1 MASGASSG
9 TGGSASAEGAPEP
22 AQTHRIQPPSISLPK
37 GGGAI
42 RGLGEKFAANP
53 VTGTGSMTVPM
64 ATSPGRGGFGPQ
76 LSLSYDSGSGNGPFG
91 FGWSLALPAISRK
104 TDKGLPRYRDW
115 SADPQDADVFVL
127 SGAEDLVPVLRH
139 GAAGLEIHEDVID
152 GYRVRRYRPRIE
164 GLFARIER
172 WQWIVSAADPRPE
185 AEQRADGHWRSISKD
200 NILTIYGADANS
212 RIADPEQPERIF
224 SWLICESRDDKGN
237 GIRYLYKAEDGD
249 VQPGQEDPLARA
261 HQRNRGAASDPRRT
275 AQRYPHRILYG
286 PRQPLLDNRGQRP
299 RRLSDLPAPPSDTAA
314 EWLFEVR
321 FDYGEL
327 ASTDPIGSPEQ
338 PWFHRPDA
346 FSSYRSGFEVRTCR
360 RCVRVL
366 MLHHIPDQGATAD
379 QPAQAGYEGV
389 VRSTEFIYDDELDP
403 TIASKPIYSFLAQVV
418 QRGWKRENGTITTRS
433 LPPLEFG
440 YSQPVPGEAVAE
452 VDPLSLENLPIGLDG
467 GSYRWVDLHGEGLQG
482 ILTEQAGAWFYK
494 RNLSPVSQRLRADGQ
509 ASVATFAPLET
520 VASQPATGLA
530 AGAQILD
537 LDGNGLPELVA
548 FNGPT
553 PGFYAHDGAEGWE
566 PFRAFHQVPNL
577 DFSDPNLRFIDLDGD
592 GHADLLVSTAEVFVW
607 HRSLEQQGF
616 AAAEQVPLPWD
627 EEQGPRVVFADG
639 TESIHLADM
648 SGDGLADVVRIRCG
662 LQGHEICYWPN
673 LGFGRFGAKV
683 TMDNAPLFDHPELF
697 DPKRLLLAD
706 IDGSGSTDLIYMHAE
721 GVRLYFNQ
729 AGNSWSAA
737 VPLAVFPPIHNAASV
752 TTLDLLGNGT
762 ACLLWSSPLPGDGGR
777 QMRYVPLMAEGKPH
791 LLISSRNNLGAET
804 TVRYAPSTTFAL
816 EDWLAGRPWIS
827 KLPFPVH
834 VVEQVVVSDR
844 WRQSRFSSRYSY
856 HHGFFDGEEREFR
869 GFGRVEQVDVEEF
882 GHFAAG
888 NQASP
893 YITAD
898 QTLYQPPVKTIS
910 WFHPGASPDRQRI
923 LGQFAREYFA
933 PGGDGFEEP
942 RLPEPDLDALELS
955 AREWR
960 EALRACKGMPLR
972 QEVYELEVEAL
983 ARGEER
989 RTRLFS
995 TAFHNCRI
1003 QRLQPVGPNRHG
1015 VFLVSESEAISCH
1028 YELDLRETPQRPDP
1042 RVNHSLNLRIDELG
1056 HVLEAV
1062 AIAYPRQRVHEDE
1075 SLPPGAAAR
1084 ITEVQQERHLVFSE
1098 HRFTE
1103 DAIGVDHHRLRL
1115 PCEANTY
1122 ELTGL
1127 APESGSWFSLA
1138 ELRRAAIAEAVPMIP
1153 YHTSADRRSPRK
1165 RLVEQ
1170 TRQLYFSADLQT
1182 PLPLGELH
1190 PLGLAYESYRLA
1202 LTEEL
1207 LTAVLADRLTP
1218 EIREDLATPEL
1229 SGYLSGE
1236 PLRQRF
1242 PAANTTGQYWI
1253 RSGVAGFSADAATR
1267 FFLPDRYRDP
1277 FGHTTTL
1284 EYEPLLLFPRSTT
1297 DPVGNRTEVVR
1308 FNHRVLAAEELR
1320 DPNGNLAEVAFDG
1333 LGMPVALALKGKGEE
1348 GDALAGMPLEIEG
1361 ERLIRFF
1368 TGDYDAAE
1376 ARALLGPATNRHL
1389 YGFGE
1394 ERLADGLLRYGAHP
1408 ACAAGLAREV
1418 HHHQPGGASSPLQAG
1433 FEYSDGLGT
1442 VLVRKQQAEPEG
1454 EGAAEGE
1461 GEGLRWIATGKTI
1474 LNNKG
1479 KPVLQYEPYFSP
1491 GGHRFEEPMEVGV
1504 TPILYYD
1511 AAGRQMRTEL
1521 PDGTVQRVA
1530 FTPWWQESW
1539 DGADT
1544 LLEPGNRWLARRTD
1558 PAHPDFARYDTPENR
1573 RAARLA
1579 VLHANTPAV
1588 THLDSLGREVM
1599 AISHNR
1605 WERDGA
1611 MREEKAVTFSKLDA
1625 EGKPLWIEDA
1635 RGNRVMEYI
1644 TSPGAEAGYTPCYDM
1659 AGNVLA
1665 QHSMDGGGRW
1675 MVADAAGQP
1684 FHGWDANE
1692 RALEDGSL
1700 VLEQRRVHT
1709 SYDAL
1714 RRPLEQRLHLDGGA
1728 ALVVERFVYGEAH
1741 PEAEARNLR
1750 GQAWRH
1756 DDPSGLVMQQRFD
1769 FQGNLLEASRQL
1781 SRSHR
1786 ESVIDWATET
1796 PAEEVFSQRTSYDA
1810 LGRMSRQENWHREGQ
1825 PPAIYSPRYNQRGV
1839 LAGESLTVRGQET
1852 QAIRQISYD
1861 AKGQRTRIAYGNGT
1875 ATRYHYDP
1883 ETFRLLQ
1890 LRTTRNSPGERLPEP
1905 PSLLRNANVLQNL
1918 YYTYDPVGNISE
1930 ILDDA
1935 YEPVFFN
1942 NQRVEPRNRYSYDAL
1957 YRLIEASGRENH
1969 QATDAPDRAE
1979 AEPYAVRFP
1988 ISDQALR
1995 NYSQSYAY
2003 DAVGNIL
2010 EIRHRADGGSWT
2022 RQSTYATNSN
2032 RLLRSWTGDGR
2043 RNAVDVRYD
2052 SHGSMLNLANTPE
2065 AYGLRWDYRDM
2076 IHRVNLGGGG
2086 QAFYSYDAGKQRSR
2100 KRIEHNGNRVEERLY
2115 LGGMEVYRRWLNGSL
2130 VEEIETHHLF
2140 AGEQRLLIVEDVQLT
2155 DNPNLNAG
2163 LLHRYQYG
2171 NHLGSVSLELTG
2183 DEDPQ
2188 VISYEEYHPYGTTAY
2203 RARNAAL
2210 RATAK
2215 RYRYTG
2221 MERDEETGL
2230 SYHTARYYLPWLGRW
2245 GSVDPIGVA
2254 AGLNLW
2260 SYTNAKSISFADTN
2274 GQCEISSEPR
2284 LTSAFSAWSSAM
2296 RGLGRAGA
2304 NLIMS
2309 LPSLVGLATGNPDTV
2324 ISEDDYPEPEYQ
2336 QEQPNETIERPGGPP
2351 PDPPERPRSLQ
2362 ERVRRLRQVMQES
2375 YERRHGLQR
2384 PDIRR
2389 PGIVVIEPIQ
2399 PPPAWVGAGLPPLE
2413 ELLNPEVIPPPP
2425 AWVAGLPPLDELLNP
2440 EGRPPPNGAVVAPP
2454 TTEELPETTTESE
2467 ETITTTRP
2475 VTDESRRLEE
2485 SEPDVGT
2492 RASDSVP
2499 FYPMRPDG
2507 QVPIF
2512 IFPIFSP
2519 LPSFGLPS
2527 WLLRLLGI
2535 SEAGSTSPILLAP
2548 TMA

>member
-1 MASGASSG
+1 
-9 TGGSASAEGAPEP
+9 
-22 AQTHRIQPPSISLPK
+22 
-37 GGGAI
+37 
-42 RGLGEKFAANP
+42 
-53 VTGTGSMTVPM
+53 
-64 ATSPGRGGFGPQ
+64 
-76 LSLSYDSGSGNGPFG
+76 
-91 FGWSLALPAISRK
+91 
-104 TDKGLPRYRDW
+104 
-115 SADPQDADVFVL
+115 
-127 SGAEDLVPVLRH
+127 
-139 GAAGLEIHEDVID
+139 
-152 GYRVRRYRPRIE
+152 
-164 GLFARIER
+164 
-172 WQWIVSAADPRPE
+172 
-185 AEQRADGHWRSISKD
+185 
-200 NILTIYGADANS
+200 
-212 RIADPEQPERIF
+212 
-224 SWLICESRDDKGN
+224 
-237 GIRYLYKAEDGD
+237 
-249 VQPGQEDPLARA
+249 
-261 HQRNRGAASDPRRT
+261 
-275 AQRYPHRILYG
+275 
-286 PRQPLLDNRGQRP
+286 
-299 RRLSDLPAPPSDTAA
+299 
-314 EWLFEVR
+314 
-321 FDYGEL
+321 
-327 ASTDPIGSPEQ
+327 
-338 PWFHRPDA
+338 
-346 FSSYRSGFEVRTCR
+346 
-360 RCVRVL
+360 
-366 MLHHIPDQGATAD
+366 
-379 QPAQAGYEGV
+379 
-389 VRSTEFIYDDELDP
+389 
-403 TIASKPIYSFLAQVV
+403 
-418 QRGWKRENGTITTRS
+418 
-433 LPPLEFG
+433 
-440 YSQPVPGEAVAE
+440 
-452 VDPLSLENLPIGLDG
+452 
-467 GSYRWVDLHGEGLQG
+467 
-482 ILTEQAGAWFYK
+482 
-494 RNLSPVSQRLRADGQ
+494 
-509 ASVATFAPLET
+509 
-520 VASQPATGLA
+520 
-530 AGAQILD
+530 
-537 LDGNGLPELVA
+537 
-548 FNGPT
+548 
-553 PGFYAHDGAEGWE
+553 
-566 PFRAFHQVPNL
+566 
-577 DFSDPNLRFIDLDGD
+577 
-592 GHADLLVSTAEVFVW
+592 
-607 HRSLEQQGF
+607 
-616 AAAEQVPLPWD
+616 
-627 EEQGPRVVFADG
+627 
-639 TESIHLADM
+639 
-648 SGDGLADVVRIRCG
+648 
-662 LQGHEICYWPN
+662 
-673 LGFGRFGAKV
+673 
-683 TMDNAPLFDHPELF
+683 
-697 DPKRLLLAD
+697 
-706 IDGSGSTDLIYMHAE
+706 
-721 GVRLYFNQ
+721 
-729 AGNSWSAA
+729 
-737 VPLAVFPPIHNAASV
+737 
-752 TTLDLLGNGT
+752 
-762 ACLLWSSPLPGDGGR
+762 
-777 QMRYVPLMAEGKPH
+777 
-791 LLISSRNNLGAET
+791 
-804 TVRYAPSTTFAL
+804 
-816 EDWLAGRPWIS
+816 
-827 KLPFPVH
+827 
-834 VVEQVVVSDR
+834 
-844 WRQSRFSSRYSY
+844 
-856 HHGFFDGEEREFR
+856 
-869 GFGRVEQVDVEEF
+869 
-882 GHFAAG
+882 
-888 NQASP
+888 
-893 YITAD
+893 
-898 QTLYQPPVKTIS
+898 
-910 WFHPGASPDRQRI
+910 
-923 LGQFAREYFA
+923 
-933 PGGDGFEEP
+933 
-942 RLPEPDLDALELS
+942 
-955 AREWR
+955 
-960 EALRACKGMPLR
+960 
-972 QEVYELEVEAL
+972 
-983 ARGEER
+983 
-989 RTRLFS
+989 
-995 TAFHNCRI
+995 
-1003 QRLQPVGPNRHG
+1003 
-1015 VFLVSESEAISCH
+1015 
-1028 YELDLRETPQRPDP
+1028 
-1042 RVNHSLNLRIDELG
+1042 
-1056 HVLEAV
+1056 
-1062 AIAYPRQRVHEDE
+1062 
-1075 SLPPGAAAR
+1075 
-1084 ITEVQQERHLVFSE
+1084 
-1098 HRFTE
+1098 
-1103 DAIGVDHHRLRL
+1103 
-1115 PCEANTY
+1115 
-1122 ELTGL
+1122 
-1127 APESGSWFSLA
+1127 
-1138 ELRRAAIAEAVPMIP
+1138 
-1153 YHTSADRRSPRK
+1153 
-1165 RLVEQ
+1165 
-1170 TRQLYFSADLQT
+1170 
-1182 PLPLGELH
+1182 
-1190 PLGLAYESYRLA
+1190 LAYESYRLA

-1218 EIREDLATPEL
+1218 EIREDLATPDR

-1236 PLRQRF
+1236 LLRQRF

-1253 RSGVAGFSADAATR
+1253 RSGVAGFSADAAER

-1284 EYEPLLLFPRSTT
+1284 EYDPLLLFPRSTT

-1348 GDALAGMPLEIEG
+1348 GDGLEGMPLEIEG

-1368 TGDYDAAE
+1368 TGDYDAAD
-1376 ARALLGPATNRHL
+1376 ARALLGPATTRHL
-1389 YGFGE
+1389 YWFGE
-1394 ERLADGLLRYGAHP
+1394 ERQADGQLRYSAHP
-1408 ACAAGLAREV
+1408 ACSAGLAREV

-1454 EGAAEGE
+1454 EDAAEGE

-1511 AAGRQMRTEL
+1511 TAGRQVRTEL

-1588 THLDSLGREVM
+1588 THLDSLGREVV

-1605 WERDGA
+1605 WQRDGA

-1644 TSPGAEAGYTPCYDM
+1644 TPPGAEAGYTPCYDI

-1665 QHSMDGGGRW
+1665 QYSMDGGGHW

-1692 RALEDGSL
+1692 RAREDGSL

-1709 SYDAL
+1709 TYDAL

-1781 SRSHR
+1781 TRSHR

-1796 PAEEVFSQRTSYDA
+1796 PSEEVFSQRTSYDA

-1825 PPAIYSPRYNQRGV
+1825 PPTIYSPRYNQRGV

-1969 QATDAPDRAE
+1969 QVIDAPDRAE

-2086 QAFYSYDAGKQRSR
+2086 QAFYTYDAGKQRSR

-2140 AGEQRLLIVEDVQLT
+2140 AGKQRLLIVEDVQLT
-2155 DNPNLNAG
+2155 DNPNLTAG
-2163 LLHRYQYG
+2163 VLHRYQYG

-2245 GSVDPIGVA
+2245 GSCDPIGIQEVVNIYIYSCDTCIVRKDSNGLQSFDSFLEFRSRADSSSLVDDVRAWREHYSLDGFLEYHNLREEADSPLFDSLHFWLEEHYSISTDDQTWIQWALVPEEIRELYVMQGLVDRGLTPEAA
-2254 AGLNLW
+2254 AGISGNLYYESRFLPNAIEGSSFVVSHPGDLPTPMVARGFDDVLRAFSPREIMDRSLESEHGPRKAGIGLAQWTTTERRRGLFEFIFGGTEYSESGASILFSLEAQIEYLVFELGEREINRLN
-2260 SYTNAKSISFADTN
+2260 
-2274 GQCEISSEPR
+2274 R
-2284 LTSAFSAWSSAM
+2284 LTAYDASDRF
-2296 RGLGRAGA
+2296 LH
-2304 NLIMS
+2304 
-2309 LPSLVGLATGNPDTV
+2309 
-2324 ISEDDYPEPEYQ
+2324 Q
-2336 QEQPNETIERPGGPP
+2336 HERPGSIIFRDGERSIRIERNESRTAI
-2351 PDPPERPRSLQ
+2351 PE
-2362 ERVRRLRQVMQES
+2362 
-2375 YERRHGLQR
+2375 ERREQARRVYEQR
-2384 PDIRR
+2384 SQQANHILERYQSVQRR
-2389 PGIVVIEPIQ
+2389 IGQLSAPGVV
-2399 PPPAWVGAGLPPLE
+2399 
-2413 ELLNPEVIPPPP
+2413 
-2425 AWVAGLPPLDELLNP
+2425 
-2440 EGRPPPNGAVVAPP
+2440 
-2454 TTEELPETTTESE
+2454 
-2467 ETITTTRP
+2467 
-2475 VTDESRRLEE
+2475 
-2485 SEPDVGT
+2485 
-2492 RASDSVP
+2492 
-2499 FYPMRPDG
+2499 
-2507 QVPIF
+2507 
-2512 IFPIFSP
+2512 
-2519 LPSFGLPS
+2519 
-2527 WLLRLLGI
+2527 
-2535 SEAGSTSPILLAP
+2535 
-2548 TMA
+2548 